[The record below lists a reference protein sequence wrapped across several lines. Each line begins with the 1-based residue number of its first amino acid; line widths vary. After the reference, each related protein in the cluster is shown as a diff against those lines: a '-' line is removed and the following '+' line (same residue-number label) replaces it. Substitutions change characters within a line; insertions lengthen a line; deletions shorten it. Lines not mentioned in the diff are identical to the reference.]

1 MGRELQCTVR
11 SGGKWFEGKALLET
25 NEIIFRGEL
34 RLKIPIASLKS
45 VVAENGELHLKWPD
59 NSAVFELG
67 EQAEKWAHAILHPKT
82 TVEKLGIKPGLEDLA
97 PSTCLTPELLKDA
110 RKTAAAFADDK
121 PLRRLRCDFLWSRGN
136 VRPAR
141 IKKLLPSL
149 AGNGAL
155 WIVYP
160 KGRKEITELQVL
172 AAGRAAGLV
181 DIKVVSY
188 SPTHTA
194 LKFVRPKAKR

>member
-11 SGGKWFEGKALLET
+11 SGGKHSVGKALLET
-25 NEIIFRGEL
+25 NDILFRGEP
-34 RLKIPIASLKS
+34 RLKIPLASLTS
-45 VVAENGELHLKWPD
+45 VAAKNGELNLKWPEG
-59 NSAVFELG
+59 SAVFELG
-67 EQAEKWAHAILHPKT
+67 EQAEKWAHAILHPKS
-82 TVEKLGIKPGLEDLA
+82 VAEKLGVKPGSRISFLRL
-97 PSTCLTPELLKDA
+97 PSPELLKDA
-110 RKTAAAFADDK
+110 RKSAAVFSDDK
-121 PLRRLRCDFLWSRGN
+121 PLEDSDVIFFGADTTSDLTR
-136 VRPAR
+136 A
-141 IKKLLPSL
+141 KKLLPSL
-149 AGNGAL
+149 ASNGAL

-172 AAGRAAGLV
+172 SAGREAELL